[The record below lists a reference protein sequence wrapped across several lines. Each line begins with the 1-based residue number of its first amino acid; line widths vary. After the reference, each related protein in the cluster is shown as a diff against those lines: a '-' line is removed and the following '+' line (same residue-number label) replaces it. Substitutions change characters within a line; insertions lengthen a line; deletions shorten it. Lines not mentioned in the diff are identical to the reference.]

1 MTTWTVVGLVLIG
14 FCILWNAFFVSAE
27 YAFVSVRHTRLDE
40 LVADGNRRAR
50 TVRRIVA
57 DPSRFIA
64 AFQLGI
70 TLSSIALGALGE
82 PAVSTLLDSLFGHVS
97 FWASAVVSVALALF
111 FISILHVVIGEIV
124 PKSYTLPRAE
134 QVALAVAPL
143 IAVFFFIFGWFI
155 SFLDWLA
162 DLVMRLLG
170 IETINELEA
179 SHSEVELRMLLRQG
193 ERAGV
198 LEPDEQQ
205 MIDKVFDFSDT
216 SVEEVMV
223 PRPDI
228 VALPVALTPT
238 AAMEQVLQHPYT
250 RYPVYDDEFD
260 NVLGVLH
267 VRRLFVAL
275 QNGAAASTDLRG
287 LLYPAHLVPET
298 KRLGHLLT
306 EIRRQK
312 GHMAIVVDEYG
323 SVAGLVTLEDLLEEI
338 VGEIDDEF
346 DPEDAPIVRL
356 GPDRYRVEGSL
367 PVEEFNE
374 RFEREL
380 SDEDYH
386 TVGGVVFGELGRA
399 PAVGD
404 SVEVGHVRFDVAA
417 VDGSRILHADAT
429 LLPRPKGHDEDDE
442 DGDAS

>member
-1 MTTWTVVGLVLIG
+1 MSVWTVVGLVLIV

-27 YAFVSVRHTRLDE
+27 YAFVSVRHTRLEE
-40 LVADGNRRAR
+40 LANEGNRRAR
-50 TVRRIVA
+50 VVRRIVA
-57 DPSRFIA
+57 DPRRFIA

-70 TLSSIALGALGE
+70 TLSSVALGALGE
-82 PAVSTLLDSLFGHVS
+82 PAVASLLESIFGGSSTGV
-97 FWASAVVSVALALF
+97 ASVISVGLAF
-111 FISILHVVIGEIV
+111 VIISILHVVVGEIV

-143 IAVFFFIFGWFI
+143 IGVFFFIFSWFI

-162 DLVMRLLG
+162 HLVMHWLG
-170 IETINELEA
+170 VTPTDELEGT
-179 SHSEVELRMLLRQG
+179 HSEIELRMLLRQG

-198 LEPDEQQ
+198 IESDEQQ

-216 SVEEVMV
+216 PVEDVMV

-228 VALPVALTPT
+228 VALPVALTPR

-250 RYPVYDDEFD
+250 RYPVYDEELDD
-260 NVLGVLH
+260 VLGILH

-275 QNGAAASTDLRG
+275 QNGDGGNPDLSG
-287 LLYPAHLVPET
+287 LLYPAHFVPET
-298 KRLGHLLT
+298 KRLGQLLA
-306 EIRRQK
+306 EIRHLK
-312 GHMAIVVDEYG
+312 GHMAVVIDEYG

-346 DPEDAPIVRL
+346 DPDDAPIIRL
-356 GPDRYRVEGSL
+356 GPDRYRVVGSL

-374 RFEREL
+374 RFGRHL

-399 PAVGD
+399 PVVGD
-404 SVEVGHVRFDVAA
+404 SVEIGHVKFDVAA
-417 VDGSRILHADAT
+417 VDGTRIVQADVT
-429 LLPRPKGHDEDDE
+429 LLPLPQRVGDDE
-442 DGDAS
+442 DGDR

>member
-1 MTTWTVVGLVLIG
+1 MTTWTVVGLVLIA

-40 LVADGNRRAR
+40 LVAEGNRRAR

-70 TLSSIALGALGE
+70 TLSSIAHGALGE
-82 PAVSTLLDSLFGHVS
+82 PAISTVLDSLFGNVS

-134 QVALAVAPL
+134 QVALTVAPL

-216 SVEEVMV
+216 PVEDVMV

-228 VALPVALTPT
+228 VALPVAITPK

-275 QNGAAASTDLRG
+275 QNGAASSSDLRG

-346 DPEDAPIVRL
+346 DPEDAPILRL

-367 PVEEFNE
+367 PIEEFNE

-404 SVEVGHVRFDVAA
+404 SVEVGHVKFDVAA

-429 LLPRPKGHDEDDE
+429 LLPVPKRRDEDDDDE
-442 DGDAS
+442 DDA

>member
-1 MTTWTVVGLVLIG
+1 VSILTAIEFVIIVV
-14 FCILWNAFFVSAE
+14 CILWNAFFVSAE

-40 LVADGNRRAR
+40 LVNEGNRRAR
-50 TVRRIVA
+50 TVRKIVS
-57 DPSRFIA
+57 DPSHFIA
-64 AFQLGI
+64 AMQLGI
-70 TLSSIALGALGE
+70 TLSSLALGALGE
-82 PAVSTLLDSLFGHVS
+82 PAVARVLDSLFGTVS
-97 FWASAVVSVALALF
+97 FWASAVLSAALAFLI
-111 FISILHVVIGEIV
+111 ISILHVVIGEIV

-134 QVALAVAPL
+134 HVALAVAVPMG
-143 IAVFFFIFGWFI
+143 VFYFFFHPFI
-155 SFLDWLA
+155 VFLDWLA
-162 DLVMRLLG
+162 QLVMRLLG
-170 IETINELEA
+170 IPTTNELEG

-193 ERAGV
+193 ERSGV
-198 LEPDEQQ
+198 LEADEQE

-216 SVEEVMV
+216 PVENVMV

-228 VALPVALTPT
+228 IALPVALTPT

-250 RYPVYDDEFD
+250 RYPVYDEEFD

-275 QNGAAASTDLRG
+275 QNGAGTAPDLRT

-298 KRLGHLLT
+298 KRLGHLLA

-346 DPEDAPIVRL
+346 DPEDLPIVRL

-374 RFEREL
+374 RFARSL
-380 SDEDYH
+380 SDDDYH

-404 SVEVGHVRFDVAA
+404 SVEIGHVKFDVAA
-417 VDGSRILHADAT
+417 VEGTRILHADAT
-429 LLPRPKGHDEDDE
+429 LLALPERHGDDA
-442 DGDAS
+442 DDDDS

>member
-1 MTTWTVVGLVLIG
+1 MSAITALELVLIV
-14 FCILWNAFFVSAE
+14 FCLVWNAFFVSAE

-40 LVADGNRRAR
+40 LATKGNRRAR
-50 TVRRIVA
+50 TVRKIVA
-57 DPSRFIA
+57 DPRRFIA

-70 TLSSIALGALGE
+70 TLSSVALGALGE
-82 PAVSTLLDSLFGHVS
+82 PAVARVLEDVFGTVST
-97 FWASAVVSVALALF
+97 WASGAVAVAVAFIL
-111 FISILHVVIGEIV
+111 ISILHVVLGEIV
-124 PKSYTLPRAE
+124 PKSYTLARAE
-134 QVALAVAPL
+134 RVALAVAPL
-143 IAVFFFIFGWFI
+143 IGVFFFLFAWFI
-155 SFLDWLA
+155 KFLDWLA
-162 DLVMRLLG
+162 HLVMRMIG
-170 IETINELEA
+170 IQPTNEFDGT
-179 SHSEVELRMLLRQG
+179 HSEVELRMLLRQG
-193 ERAGV
+193 ERSGV
-198 LEPDEQQ
+198 LDADEQA
-205 MIDKVFDFSDT
+205 MIEKVFDFSDT
-216 SVEEVMV
+216 PVEHVMV

-228 VALPVALTPT
+228 VALPVALTPA
-238 AAMEQVLQHPYT
+238 AAMEQVLEHPYT
-250 RYPVYDDEFD
+250 RYPVYDEEFD

-275 QNGAAASTDLRG
+275 QNGAAASTDLRD

-298 KRLGHLLT
+298 KRLSQLLA
-306 EIRRQK
+306 EIRREK

-367 PVEEFNE
+367 QVEEFNE
-374 RFEREL
+374 RFQRDL

-386 TVGGVVFGELGRA
+386 TIGGIIFGELGRA

-404 SVEVGHVRFDVAA
+404 SVEIGHVKFEVAT

-429 LLPRPKGHDEDDE
+429 LLPVPEKNGDDE
-442 DGDAS
+442 DGDDS

>member
-1 MTTWTVVGLVLIG
+1 V
-14 FCILWNAFFVSAE
+14 A
-27 YAFVSVRHTRLDE
+27 RL
-40 LVADGNRRAR
+40 LH
-50 TVRRIVA
+50 
-57 DPSRFIA
+57 
-64 AFQLGI
+64 
-70 TLSSIALGALGE
+70 
-82 PAVSTLLDSLFGHVS
+82 AVFGH
-97 FWASAVVSVALALF
+97 
-111 FISILHVVIGEIV
+111 ISIPSSALVVILAFIIIVIPHVVIGEIV

-134 QVALAVAPL
+134 RVALAVGPPIRA
-143 IAVFFFIFGWFI
+143 FFVGFGWFI
-155 SFLDWLA
+155 SFLDWLSQ
-162 DLVMRLLG
+162 RLMHALG
-170 IETINELEA
+170 VKTTNELEGA
-179 SHSEVELRMLLRQG
+179 HSEVELRMLLRQG
-193 ERAGV
+193 ERSGV
-198 LEPDEQQ
+198 LEADEQA

-216 SVEEVMV
+216 SVEHVMV

-228 VALPVALTPT
+228 VALPVSLTPT

-250 RYPVYDDEFD
+250 RYPVYEEEFD

-275 QNGAAASTDLRG
+275 QNGAGASPDLRS

-298 KRLGHLLT
+298 KRLVHLLT

-374 RFEREL
+374 RFERKL
-380 SDEDYH
+380 SDDDYH
-386 TVGGVVFGELGRA
+386 TIGGIIFGELGRA
-399 PAVGD
+399 PVVGD
-404 SVEVGHVRFDVAA
+404 SVEIGHVKFDVAA
-417 VDGSRILHADAT
+417 VEGSRILHADAS
-429 LLPRPKGHDEDDE
+429 LLPRPERSSDDE
-442 DGDAS
+442 DGDA

>member
-1 MTTWTVVGLVLIG
+1 VNVWTVVGLVLIV

-40 LVADGNRRAR
+40 LANEGNRRAR
-50 TVRRIVA
+50 TVRKIVA
-57 DPSRFIA
+57 DPRRFIT

-70 TLSSIALGALGE
+70 TLSSVALGALGE
-82 PAVSTLLDSLFGHVS
+82 PAVGSLLESLFGNVS
-97 FWASAVVSVALALF
+97 TWAASVVAVGVAF
-111 FISILHVVIGEIV
+111 VIISILHVVIGEIV
-124 PKSYTLPRAE
+124 PKTYTLPRAE
-134 QVALAVAPL
+134 QVALRVAPL
-143 IAVFFFIFGWFI
+143 IGVFFFAFAWFI

-162 DLVMRLLG
+162 HVVMRWLG
-170 IETINELEA
+170 VTPTDELEGT
-179 SHSEVELRMLLRQG
+179 HSEIELRMLLRQG

-198 LEPDEQQ
+198 LETDEQQ

-228 VALPVALTPT
+228 VALPVSLTPT

-250 RYPVYDDEFD
+250 RYPVYEEEFD

-275 QNGAAASTDLRG
+275 QNGAGGSSDLRT

-312 GHMAIVVDEYG
+312 GHMAIVLDEYG

-367 PVEEFNE
+367 PIEEFNE
-374 RFEREL
+374 RFERHL

-386 TVGGVVFGELGRA
+386 TVGGVIFGELGRA

-404 SVEVGHVRFDVAA
+404 SVEIGHVKFDVAA

-429 LLPRPKGHDEDDE
+429 LLPLPDRVSDDE
-442 DGDAS
+442 DGDT

>member
-1 MTTWTVVGLVLIG
+1 
-14 FCILWNAFFVSAE
+14 
-27 YAFVSVRHTRLDE
+27 
-40 LVADGNRRAR
+40 
-50 TVRRIVA
+50 
-57 DPSRFIA
+57 
-64 AFQLGI
+64 
-70 TLSSIALGALGE
+70 
-82 PAVSTLLDSLFGHVS
+82 
-97 FWASAVVSVALALF
+97 
-111 FISILHVVIGEIV
+111 
-124 PKSYTLPRAE
+124 
-134 QVALAVAPL
+134 
-143 IAVFFFIFGWFI
+143 
-155 SFLDWLA
+155 
-162 DLVMRLLG
+162 
-170 IETINELEA
+170 
-179 SHSEVELRMLLRQG
+179 
-193 ERAGV
+193 
-198 LEPDEQQ
+198 

-216 SVEEVMV
+216 PVEDVMV

-228 VALPVALTPT
+228 VALPVALTPQ

-250 RYPVYDDEFD
+250 RYPVYDGEFD

-275 QNGAAASTDLRG
+275 QNGAASNTDLRA

-374 RFEREL
+374 RFHREL

-386 TVGGVVFGELGRA
+386 TVGGIVFGELGRA

-404 SVEVGHVRFDVAA
+404 SVEIGHVKFDVAT
-417 VDGSRILHADAT
+417 VDGTRILHADAT
-429 LLPRPKGHDEDDE
+429 LLPVPER
-442 DGDAS
+442 DGDDGDGDDS

>member
-1 MTTWTVVGLVLIG
+1 VSTVTAIELALIVV
-14 FCILWNAFFVSAE
+14 CVIWNAFFVAAE

-40 LVADGNRRAR
+40 LVNQGSRRAR
-50 TVRRIVA
+50 LVRQIVD
-57 DPSRFIA
+57 DPSHFISA
-64 AFQLGI
+64 MQLGI
-70 TLSSIALGALGE
+70 TLSSLALGALGE
-82 PAVSTLLDSLFGHVS
+82 PAVARVIE
-97 FWASAVVSVALALF
+97 SAVGGVSGGVATTASVAVAFLT
-111 FISILHVVIGEIV
+111 ISILHVVIGEIV

-134 QVALAVAPL
+134 QVALAVAVP
-143 IAVFFFIFGWFI
+143 IRVFFFAFGWFI
-155 SFLDWLA
+155 TFLDWLSQ
-162 DLVMRLLG
+162 LVMRVLG
-170 IETINELEA
+170 VTTTNELEG
-179 SHSEVELRMLLRQG
+179 SHSEIELRMLLRQG

-198 LEPDEQQ
+198 LEPDEQK
-205 MIDKVFDFSDT
+205 MIDKVFDFADT
-216 SVEEVMV
+216 PVEDVMV

-228 VALPVALTPT
+228 VALPVSMTP
-238 AAMEQVLQHPYT
+238 ADAIEQVLQHPYT
-250 RYPVYDDEFD
+250 RYPVYDGELD

-275 QNGAAASTDLRG
+275 QNGASASTDLRP

-298 KRLGHLLT
+298 KRLGQLLADL
-306 EIRRQK
+306 RRQK
-312 GHMAIVVDEYG
+312 AHMAIVVDEYG

-356 GPDRYRVEGSL
+356 GPDRYRLDGSL

-374 RFEREL
+374 RFERTL

-404 SVEVGHVRFDVAA
+404 SVEIGNVKFDVAA
-417 VDGSRILHADAT
+417 VDGTRIVHADAT
-429 LLPRPKGHDEDDE
+429 LLPLPQPKDEGD
-442 DGDAS
+442 DGDTS